1 MVNAKSGVP
10 HLSALQPQ
18 TIGTDDFSA
27 VLIVVPCLNEAANLP
42 RLLDQLVN
50 DTPGA
55 LVVVA
60 DGGSVDGSRAIVTAR
75 AASCGAVVLMEND
88 ARIQSAAVNT
98 AVARFGDGYRW
109 LVRVDAHC
117 TYPSGFVESLLTAAD
132 AQGADSVVVPMLTSG
147 SGCFQQAVAAAQN
160 SLLGTGGSAH
170 RHVKKGS
177 FVEHGHHAL
186 MSIDFFRRVGG
197 YDASFSHNEDAEL
210 DHRLSEA
217 GARIWLEPLAA
228 VTYFPR
234 DTAKALFLQYR
245 NYGGGRARTVAKH
258 RLKLRLRQVLPLMVM
273 PVVGVAMLGLAISP
287 IQSVG
292 LLLVVPALVWAGAAL
307 GYGIVL
313 GMRRRHLCAAA
324 AGVAAMIMHFAWSLG
339 YWQGLTRRR
348 RSTMA
353 FWSKMNSEPGLR
365 G

>member
-1 MVNAKSGVP
+1 VISAKSGVP
-10 HLSALQPQ
+10 PLSAVQLQTFGP
-18 TIGTDDFSA
+18 DDFSK

-42 RLLDQLVN
+42 RLLDQFVS

-60 DGGSVDGSRAIVTAR
+60 DGGSDDGSRAIVTAR
-75 AASCGAVVLMEND
+75 AAACGAVVLIEND
-88 ARIQSAAVNT
+88 ARIQSAGVNA
-98 AVARFGDGYRW
+98 AVARFGDGCRW

-132 AQGADSVVVPMLTSG
+132 AQSADSVVVPMITSG

-170 RHVKKGS
+170 RHVKSGS
-177 FVEHGHHAL
+177 FVDHGHHAL
-186 MSIDFFRRVGG
+186 MSIDIFRRVGG
-197 YDASFSHNEDAEL
+197 YDPTFSHNEDSEL
-210 DHRLSEA
+210 DHRLGEA

-228 VTYFPR
+228 VTYSPR
-234 DTAKALFLQYR
+234 DTAKALYLQYR
-245 NYGGGRARTVAKH
+245 NYGGGRARTVGKH

-273 PVVGVAMLGLAISP
+273 PVVAAAMLGLAISP
-287 IQSVG
+287 IESVG
-292 LLLVVPALVWAGAAL
+292 LLLVIPTLVWVGAAV

-313 GMRRRHLCAAA
+313 GMRRRSLCAAA
-324 AGVAAMIMHFAWSLG
+324 AGVAAVIMHFAWSLG

-348 RSTMA
+348 RSRMA
-353 FWSKMNSEPGLR
+353 L
-365 G
+365 